1 MNIQTIYG
9 WFLIVLAVLALI
21 GDGFEDNMVTLGV
34 VILIAA
40 GWIIVDT
47 QAKINNLEY
56 DINVLMSENDDLEK
70 ALDDATR

>member
-1 MNIQTIYG
+1 
-9 WFLIVLAVLALI
+9 VLAVLALI